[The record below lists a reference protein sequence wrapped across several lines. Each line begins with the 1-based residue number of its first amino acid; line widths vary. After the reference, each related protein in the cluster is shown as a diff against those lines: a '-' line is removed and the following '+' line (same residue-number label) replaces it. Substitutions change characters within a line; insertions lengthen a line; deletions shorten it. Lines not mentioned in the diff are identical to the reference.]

1 MVVVNKVIYVEKIPD
16 LNIEGEKLKEDI
28 IENLN
33 IRLDEVRIINR
44 YIISNLNDEMLE
56 LSSRTIFSEKTV
68 DNLYKDSI
76 NLEGYKAFVVE
87 YLKGQ
92 YDQRADAAMQCIEL
106 LTMGNT
112 CNVSCSKIIAIKNIE
127 TEDLKRVKEYYINP
141 VDSKEGSLNFLEEE
155 EEILKREDIGPIEGF
170 TNMNKEEIINLHKN
184 LSLAMTLEDLNLCNE
199 YFKKENRNP
208 TLTEIKV
215 IDTYWS
221 DHCRHTTFFTSINNI
236 EIEEGSLSEPITIGL
251 EEYKKSR
258 NYVYNKDNRDI
269 TLMDIATIAGKE
281 LKKRGLLKGLD
292 ESDEINACTIKANI
306 ETDNGIEEYLILF
319 KNETHNHPTE
329 IEPFGGAATCLGGAI
344 RDPLSG
350 RAYVYQAMRITG
362 SGDPRIPI
370 EKTLKGKLPQ
380 RVITKGAAKGYS
392 SYGNQIG
399 LATGFVEEIY
409 HEGFIAKRMEIGAV
423 IGSVPRKNVKRET
436 PSNKDVIIL
445 IGGRTGRDGCGGAT
459 GSSKGHDED
468 SVVKSG
474 AEVQKGNAPTE
485 RKLQRFFR
493 NKMVSTM
500 IKKCNDFGAGG
511 VSVAIG
517 ELADGVDIY
526 LDLVPKKYGGLN
538 GLEIAISE
546 SQERMAVVVDNKDYE
561 RFISLALEENLEAT
575 KVGEVTSLNRVRM
588 FFEKETIVDI
598 DREFLNTNGAK
609 IYREAFIKAPREE
622 ENYFNINIYSGD
634 FKEDVRKVLTDIN
647 ICSKKG
653 LVENFDSTIGS
664 NTVLMP
670 FGGKYQL
677 TPIEGMASKVDVFK
691 GESKDATLMT
701 FGYNPYISSFSP
713 FHGGLYAVIES
724 ASRIVAMGGKYSKI
738 YLTFQEYFEKLGEDK
753 EKWGKPLS
761 ALLGALYAQKKLG
774 IAAIGGK
781 DSMSGTFENL
791 NVPPTLVSFAM
802 ALEKAKNIISPEIK
816 KHNTLLV
823 NLQIEKDHMGMID
836 FHKFSNM
843 LNKASDLIENKK
855 ILSAFSL
862 RHGGLIEGICKMS
875 FGNKIGVIIN
885 EEIKEELF
893 KEGYGSLLIEIDK
906 EDLGLL
912 EDIDYR
918 IIGSTTKEEAII
930 YKENYMNLN
939 ELINLWTSP
948 MEDIFPI
955 EDKKSKGI
963 FNEELINKGELN
975 ENIQRYSI
983 GIKKPKPR
991 VVIPVFPG
999 TNCEW
1004 DSTRAFEREGAEIKE
1019 VLFKNINKHLLRES
1033 VEALS
1038 KEIKNS
1044 EILMLSGGF
1053 SAGDEPDGSGK
1064 FIATAFRNPYLKE
1077 AVMELLNKRDG
1088 LILGICNGFQALIK
1102 LGLVPYGEIVDI
1114 EKDMATLTYNTIGR
1128 HVSSIVKTKVV
1139 SKLSPWY
1146 SEVNINDIHNTVVSH
1161 GEGRFV
1167 APETLVKN
1175 LIKNGQVSTQYVDS
1189 KGRMDLNIPH
1199 NPNGSIYGIEGITS
1213 PCGRVLG
1220 KMGHSE
1226 RIGENLY
1233 KNIEGNFDDKIFKSG
1248 VSYFTK

>member
-1 MVVVNKVIYVEKIPD
+1 MNKILYVEKMPGF
-16 LNIEGEKLKEDI
+16 NIEGEKLKEDI
-28 IENLN
+28 GENLN
-33 IRLDEVRIINR
+33 IKLDEIRIINR
-44 YIISNLNDEMLE
+44 YVISNLSSNIVE
-56 LSSRTIFSEKTV
+56 LSKYTIFAEKTV
-68 DNLYKDSI
+68 DNLYENEI
-76 NLEGYKAFVVE
+76 NLDGYKAFVVE

-106 LTMGNT
+106 LTMGEE
-112 CNVSCSKIIAIKNIE
+112 CNVSCSRIIAMKNIGLD
-127 TEDLKRVKEYYINP
+127 DLEKIKEYYINP
-141 VDSKEGSLNFLEEE
+141 VDSKEGSLSLLEEKE
-155 EEILKREDIGPIEGF
+155 EGFKTEDIGVIKNF
-170 TNMNKEEIINLHKN
+170 ITMREEQLLDFHKS
-184 LSLAMTLEDLNLCNE
+184 LSLAMTLEDLKLCKE

-221 DHCRHTTFFTSINNI
+221 DHCRHTTFFTSIKNI
-236 EIEEGSLSEPITIGL
+236 EIEEGSLSKPIKIGL
-251 EEYKKSR
+251 KEYEESR
-258 NYVYNKDNRDI
+258 NFIYKENHKDI
-269 TLMDIATIAGKE
+269 TLMDIATIAAKE
-281 LKKRGLLKGLD
+281 LKNKGILKNLD

-306 ETDNGIEEYLILF
+306 ETDKGVEEYLILF

-350 RAYVYQAMRITG
+350 RGYVYQAMRITG
-362 SGDPRIPI
+362 SGDPRVTV

-380 RVITKGAAKGYS
+380 SVITKGAAKGYS

-399 LATGFVEEIY
+399 VATGFVDEIY
-409 HEGFIAKRMEIGAV
+409 HEGFVAKRMEIGAV
-423 IGSVPRKNVKRET
+423 IGAVPRENVKREV
-436 PSNKDVIIL
+436 PSNGDVIIL

-459 GSSKGHDED
+459 GSSKGHSEN
-468 SVVKSG
+468 SIEKSG

-493 NKMVSTM
+493 NKIASKI
-500 IKKCNDFGAGG
+500 IKRCNDFGAGG

-526 LDLVPKKYGGLN
+526 LDLVPKKYKGLN

-561 RFISLALEENLEAT
+561 KFISLALEENLEAT
-575 KVGEVTSLNRVRM
+575 KVGEVTDLNRVRM
-588 FFEKETIVDI
+588 FFEEDTIVDI

-609 IYREAFIKAPREE
+609 IYREAFIKAPKEE
-622 ENYFNINIYSGD
+622 ENYFTINRYNGD
-634 FKEDVRKVLTDIN
+634 FKDSLKSLLSDIN
-647 ICSKKG
+647 ICAKKG

-670 FGGKYQL
+670 FGGEYQL
-677 TPIEGMASKVDVFK
+677 TPIEGMAGKIPVFK
-691 GESKDATLMT
+691 GESKDASLMT

-713 FHGGLYAVIES
+713 FHGGIYAVVES
-724 ASRIVAMGGKYSKI
+724 VTRIVAMGGKYSNI

-761 ALLGALYAQKKLG
+761 ALLGALYAQKKLS

-802 ALEKAKNIISPEIK
+802 AIEKSKNIISPELK
-816 KHNTLLV
+816 RSNTLIV
-823 NLQIEKDHMGMID
+823 SLQVKKDNMGIID
-836 FHKFSNM
+836 FNDFINM
-843 LNKASDLIENKK
+843 LNKASNLIENKN
-855 ILSAFSL
+855 ILSAFAV

-875 FGNKIGVIIN
+875 FGNKIGVILD
-885 EEIKEELF
+885 EEIKEEELF
-893 KEGYGSLLIEIDK
+893 KEGYGSILVEIDK

-912 EDIDYR
+912 EGINYK
-918 IIGSTTKEEAII
+918 IIGSTTKEEVII
-930 YKENYMNLN
+930 YKENHMSLN
-939 ELINLWTSP
+939 ELINLWISP
-948 MEDIFPI
+948 LEEVFPLK
-955 EDKKSKGI
+955 DKRSKEVSN
-963 FNEELINKGELN
+963 NEIIN
-975 ENIQRYSI
+975 ENISNNKIKSYSI
-983 GIKKPKPR
+983 SIKKPKPR

-1004 DSTRAFEREGAEIKE
+1004 DSARAFEKEGAIVNEII
-1019 VLFKNINKHLLRES
+1019 FKNISRSSLKDS
-1033 VEALS
+1033 IEALR
-1038 KEIKNS
+1038 KEIRNS
-1044 EILMLSGGF
+1044 EILMLPGGF
-1053 SAGDEPDGSGK
+1053 SAGDEPEGSGK
-1064 FIATAFRNPYLKE
+1064 FIATAFRNPVIKE
-1077 AVMELLNKRDG
+1077 EVMELLKNREG
-1088 LILGICNGFQALIK
+1088 LILGVCNGFQALIK

-1114 EKDMATLTYNTIGR
+1114 EKDMATLTYNTLGR
-1128 HVSSIVKTKVV
+1128 HVSSIVRTKVI

-1146 SEVNINDIHNTVVSH
+1146 SEVNLNDIHNVAVSH

-1167 APETLVKN
+1167 APESLVKK
-1175 LIKNGQVSTQYVDS
+1175 LIENGQVSTQYVDQDGNPS
-1189 KGRMDLNIPH
+1189 NHIPC
-1199 NPNGSIYGIEGITS
+1199 NPNGSIFSIEGITS

-1233 KNIEGNFDDKIFKSG
+1233 KNIEGSFDDKIFKSG